1 MSATLQVQIKFFA
14 VLREQAGIS
23 DIEHT
28 TAARTPA
35 ELYGELQASHGL
47 QLPATL
53 LRVAINGRYTAMDVQ
68 LQTGDRVVFIPPV
81 AGG

>member
-1 MSATLQVQIKFFA
+1 MTASRQVHIRFFA
-14 VLREQAGIS
+14 VLREQAGVS
-23 DIEHT
+23 TLDVT

-35 ELYGELQASHGL
+35 ELYREVAASRGL

-53 LRVAINGRYTAMDVQ
+53 LRVAINDRYAAMDTP
-68 LQTGDRVVFIPPV
+68 LQPGDRVVFIPPV